1 MTTLTTSGTVGTVT
15 TSTAHGCYIDPA
27 WTVPPWSNGTN
38 YLTYDSTTLNNLT
51 LTPMQTNKVQQNH
64 VVVFKVTRN
73 EDNEIISAEFIKE
86 MWVETKNG
94 SSVEFEVARDK
105 DLAKYKATELSIR
118 TICSITF

>member
-1 MTTLTTSGTVGTVT
+1 MTTLTTTEGTIT
-15 TSTAHGCYIDPA
+15 TSTAYGCYVDFPSTI
-27 WTVPPWSNGTN
+27 PWSNGTN
-38 YLTYDSTTLNNLT
+38 YLTSDSTTSNNLT

-105 DLAKYKATELSIR
+105 DLAKYKATELSIK
-118 TICSITF
+118 TIYSITF